1 MNKQNNFKEQL
12 SRRRFIGY
20 TSAAAVYTMIPPIL
34 TGCNLK
40 SAKTKVNSTFGGV
53 KIGAI
58 TYSFRDLPGTNAEET
73 LDYLLQC
80 GLSHCELMSGPIE
93 VSAGAPVVNFRE
105 IMAQYMP
112 GGPGGPG
119 VERPGGA
126 TGERRRERPGEV
138 QGSARDSVSRD
149 NQQVPG
155 DSVQGERQERRPR
168 FEMPPEARK
177 ALEEKQKELKE
188 WRTSIASMD
197 TFKEIRDLYNKA
209 GVKIHIV
216 KFDNIGEESVS
227 DKEHEYMFNVAKAMG
242 AKGITT
248 ELDENKAKRLAQLAQ
263 KHGIMIGFHNHTQLR
278 PDTYSA
284 GPYFSYGKS
293 IMANLD
299 IGHYAAGNGQSAL
312 SLVKE
317 LAEQKRLLSIHLKD
331 RTFEGDTVPFGEGD
345 AQLAEILR
353 LIQENKWK
361 INCDIELEYT
371 IPEGSN
377 PVMETKKCV
386 EYCKSVL
393 T

>member
-1 MNKQNNFKEQL
+1 MKKLNKFKGQL

-20 TSAAAVYTMIPPIL
+20 TSAAAVYSMIPSIL

-73 LDYLLQC
+73 LDYLLQS
-80 GLSHCELMSGPIE
+80 GLSHCELMYGPIE
-93 VSAGAPVVNFRE
+93 VSAGAPVINFRE
-105 IMAQYMP
+105 IMEQFRP
-112 GGPGGPG
+112 GGPGGHEGNRAGGPQRDRQR
-119 VERPGGA
+119 ERQGEGPGGA
-126 TGERRRERPGEV
+126 
-138 QGSARDSVSRD
+138 RDTVSRGD
-149 NQQVPG
+149 QQASG
-155 DSVQGERQERRPR
+155 DSIQAGREERRPR
-168 FEMPPEARK
+168 FEMPPEARQ

-197 TFKEIRDLYNKA
+197 TFKGIRDLYNKA

-216 KFDNIGEESVS
+216 KFDNIGEDSVS
-227 DKEHEYMFNVAKAMG
+227 DEEHEYMFNMAKAMG

-278 PDTYSA
+278 PDTYSD
-284 GPYFSYGKS
+284 GPYFSYGKN

-312 SLVKE
+312 PLVKE

-331 RTFEGDTVPFGEGD
+331 RTFGGDTVPFGEGD
-345 AQLAEILR
+345 AQVAEILR
-353 LIQENKWK
+353 LIQKNRWK
-361 INCDIELEYT
+361 IYCDIELEYP
-371 IPEGSN
+371 IPEGSD
-377 PVMETKKCV
+377 PLIETRNCV
-386 EYCKSVL
+386 EFCRNVL